1 MFMLNPKML
10 RVVSGLVQIF
20 SKKIETVEGAIK
32 LDVRAIL
39 VTVSSYFLLIEF
51 KEAVQVADI
60 LLKELTFWKQ

>member
-1 MFMLNPKML
+1 MLNPKML
-10 RVVSGLVQIF
+10 RVVSGFVQIF
-20 SKKIETVEGAIK
+20 SKKIEIVDGATK